1 MQNPTEKRR
10 EKWIENMRT
19 ILLQIANDMLNG
31 ICFLSAITLIDG
43 NHLET
48 LLHNIFLSRWMVTL
62 VFMTDK
68 STHTPNSN
76 SQQQFKY
83 ETTQRMYDWA
93 LIRINSFRRP
103 YSLCWNTQRSLG
115 WVCLTDNSL
124 ISTNVHTHIHKIERE
139 LEWNPPEFFFCAVH
153 KCWLWQFAYDDVT
166 NDGSFYQIHKSIY
179 DKNTKAIITD
189 DWKRNLWCK
198 KVMIRW
204 LFFHM
209 KMKTSTAHTLKF
221 MPFTKYQLF
230 SRSVRLHSIAYG
242 LKW

>member
-115 WVCLTDNSL
+115 WVCLMDNSL

-139 LEWNPPEFFFCAVH
+139 LEWNPPEFFFVLFINADYGNLPTMTLQTMGVSI
-153 KCWLWQFAYDDVT
+153 KFT
-166 NDGSFYQIHKSIY
+166 N
-179 DKNTKAIITD
+179 
-189 DWKRNLWCK
+189 R
-198 KVMIRW
+198 
-204 LFFHM
+204 
-209 KMKTSTAHTLKF
+209 
-221 MPFTKYQLF
+221 FTIKIQKPL
-230 SRSVRLHSIAYG
+230 
-242 LKW
+242 

>member
-1 MQNPTEKRR
+1 
-10 EKWIENMRT
+10 
-19 ILLQIANDMLNG
+19 
-31 ICFLSAITLIDG
+31 
-43 NHLET
+43 
-48 LLHNIFLSRWMVTL
+48 
-62 VFMTDK
+62 
-68 STHTPNSN
+68 
-76 SQQQFKY
+76 
-83 ETTQRMYDWA
+83 MYDWA

-204 LFFHM
+204 LFFPYENENFNRSHAQIYALH
-209 KMKTSTAHTLKF
+209 KISTF
-221 MPFTKYQLF
+221 FPI
-230 SRSVRLHSIAYG
+230 SSIAFDCIRFEMINYWLLITLSIHPTHVSNSIERWIPG
-242 LKW
+242 RIISSVVCLVNHKLWLNDADADDDGNRVFYDNPQ